1 MANIEDFKEK
11 LKSKGY
17 KLTTQRR
24 VILDVMA
31 ENKEKHLSSEEI
43 YDLVK
48 VKYPEIGLA
57 TVYRTLQL
65 FEELDIIYKLNFDD
79 GRSRYELHHDEIHHH
94 HHLIC
99 LKCGNVI
106 EMEGDLLENLEEAIE
121 TTKDFKIIDHNVK
134 FFGYC
139 SKCRNDKN

>member
-1 MANIEDFKEK
+1 MNNIDN
-11 LKSKGY
+11 LKNSLRQKGF

-24 VILDVMA
+24 VILDVIM
-31 ENKEKHLSSEEI
+31 ENQGKHLSTEEI

-48 VKYPEIGLA
+48 KKYPDIGLA

-65 FEELDIIYKLNFDD
+65 FDDLGIIFKVNFDD
-79 GRSRYELHHDEIHHH
+79 GRSRYELHHDENHQH

-106 EMEGDLLENLEEAIE
+106 EMEGDLLENLEEIIE
-121 TTKDFKIIDHNVK
+121 KTKHFQVIDHNVK

-139 SKCRNDKN
+139 SKCRTKH